1 MEEAKFTKEQYESGE
16 AFRFLDEI
24 EDETVRMIQR
34 NRIAKELGVK
44 DFNSLYKEHRKQL
57 QAKKNATSATRFTGQ
72 TPLLCGSYQC
82 DDYGI
87 RKGETIVCL
96 QPIYPCR
103 TAVNVED
110 QHQSMEIKFK
120 VRNEWRSVILPQ
132 TSVAKPSEIIELAAY
147 GVPVSSENAKRLG
160 AYLMEIEYLNH
171 GEAVPIVDS
180 ISRLGWVGDEFA
192 PYGNAVVFD
201 GSEDMRKTFA
211 ALSVPSGQWDEWL
224 RVASD
229 LRSKSVK
236 ARLILAGSFASAIL
250 EKVGALNFVLHIWGQ
265 TGYGKTVAQ
274 MLAASV
280 WGNPELG
287 GGYVQTFDATATGK
301 EVLAGFLHNVPLM
314 LDELQIAVADG
325 NTTFY
330 DVIYKLCDATG
341 RTRATATLQVRQAGS
356 WRLVIMTTG
365 EQMIVEQSGMAGAI
379 TRSVQIELDRPIS
392 DNMSDAAEAL
402 KTNYGHA
409 GRRFVKAWANLS
421 DDQRDE
427 WKRDYATMRDQLHKD
442 HGIDPKRAASIA
454 ALYVAD
460 KFAGKY
466 LFQADEALTVDEL
479 LKVASEQLAVD
490 PNKEALQSVLSQ
502 IEQYK
507 TRFLDEAPERW
518 GYFEDGETPFD
529 GKSVYILSTAFEQ
542 MANNG
547 KFAGSAFLK
556 WANRSH
562 VIAKSNNGRNTY
574 QVRDGS
580 RRARYVVIDLEK
592 ADEILSE

>member
-1 MEEAKFTKEQYESGE
+1 MNERTFTKEEYENGE
-16 AFRFLDEI
+16 AFQFLDAI
-24 EDETVRMIQR
+24 KDNDVRMIQR
-34 NRIAKELGVK
+34 DRIARELGVK
-44 DFNSLYKEHRKQL
+44 GFGRQYNEHRKQL
-57 QAKKNATSATRFTGQ
+57 QAKKTATSETRFTGQ
-72 TPLLCGSYQC
+72 APLKCGSYQC
-82 DDYGI
+82 DDHGI
-87 RKGETIVCL
+87 RKGETVVCL

-120 VRNEWRSVILPQ
+120 VRNMWRSVILPQ

-147 GVPVSSENAKRLG
+147 GVPISSENAKRLG

-365 EQMIVEQSGMAGAI
+365 EQPIVEQSGMAGAI

-402 KTNYGHA
+402 KANYGHA

-427 WKRDYATMRDQLHKD
+427 WKRDYATMRDQLHKE

-454 ALYVAD
+454 ALYIAD

-479 LKVASEQLAVD
+479 LKVASEQFAVD
-490 PNKEALQSVLSQ
+490 PNKEALQSILSQ
-502 IEQYK
+502 IEQYRA
-507 TRFLDEAPERW
+507 RFLDGITTEKW
-518 GYFEDGETPFD
+518 GYYEGSGTPFEN
-529 GKSVYILSTAFEQ
+529 VYILSNAFDQ
-542 MANNG
+542 MAKNG
-547 KFAGSAFLK
+547 GFNRSAFLK
-556 WANRSH
+556 WANRSGI
-562 VIAKSNNGRNTY
+562 IAKADCGRNTY
-574 QVRDGS
+574 QSRDGS
-580 RRARYVVIDLEK
+580 SRARYVVIDLAK
-592 ADEILSE
+592 ADAILSE